1 MPDAVGALFDA
12 IRSGDETAVRSHLA
26 ADPSLAGARN
36 GLGHSAVMWA
46 CYARQAG
53 ALAALLA
60 AGPALDVFEAVA
72 AGAADTA
79 EARLAA
85 EPALARAWTC
95 DGFTALHLAAYFSR
109 PALAERLLALG
120 ADAVAVAR
128 NDARVQPLHSAA
140 AAGDLTIARALLEH
154 GADPDA
160 RQARGFTALMA
171 AAQQGNEA
179 LARLLLGHGADPGAS
194 ADDGRAAADFADERN
209 HHALAALLR
218 TTSPGA

>member
-1 MPDAVGALFDA
+1 MSDAVGALFDA
-12 IRSGDETAVRSHLA
+12 VRRGDEADVRSRLA
-26 ADPSLAGARN
+26 ADPMLAVARN
-36 GLGHSAVMWA
+36 EQGFSAVMWA
-46 CYARQAG
+46 CYAHQAG

-60 AGPALDVFEAVA
+60 AGPVLDVFEAVA
-72 AGAADTA
+72 AGAAEMAD
-79 EARLAA
+79 ARLAA
-85 EPALARAWTC
+85 EPALATAWSG

-109 PALAERLLALG
+109 PALADRLLALG
-120 ADAVAVAR
+120 ADAAAVAR
-128 NDARVQPLHSAA
+128 NDSRVQPLHGAA
-140 AAGDLTIARALLEH
+140 ASGDVAIARALLEH

-179 LARLLLGHGADPGAS
+179 LARLLLERGADPGAT

-218 TTSPGA
+218 GASSGA